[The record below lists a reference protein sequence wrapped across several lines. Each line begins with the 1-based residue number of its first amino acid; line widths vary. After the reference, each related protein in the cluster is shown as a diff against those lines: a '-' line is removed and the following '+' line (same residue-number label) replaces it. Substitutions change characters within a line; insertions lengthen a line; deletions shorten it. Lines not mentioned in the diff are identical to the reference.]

1 MSTSCTQTDQ
11 TNIQRRWVVA
21 AVSFLNTKPLIDGLD
36 GQTGITLKLA
46 VPAELPALLE
56 TDQADAV
63 LVPAVDFGR
72 NRPDW
77 RIVSD
82 GCIASD
88 GQTMTVRI
96 FSRVPPDRITALH
109 VDGDSHTSVVL
120 AQVLWRRLYGRA
132 LPVQRIDA
140 RRESLDACQAVL
152 LIGDK
157 VVSQPT
163 RQFGFE
169 VDLGGA
175 WKQLT
180 GLPFVFAVWAAKRHN
195 ELGQLP
201 RLLDAARDRGVA
213 RAAELARIHGPDN
226 GWPVELAASYLTQ
239 YLNFALTPRHHK
251 GLELFLEMAEQMDL
265 LPAYPRDLTVANQP
279 AEHQP

>member
-1 MSTSCTQTDQ
+1 MSTIRTETGQKNNQC
-11 TNIQRRWVVA
+11 RWVVG

-56 TDQADAV
+56 ADQADAV

-72 NRPDW
+72 NRGLW
-77 RIVSD
+77 RIASN

-96 FSRVPPDRITALH
+96 FSRVPPDRITMLH

-120 AQVLWRRLYGRA
+120 AQVLWQRLYERP
-132 LPVQRIDA
+132 LPIRPIDT
-140 RRESLDACQAVL
+140 RSEPLDRCQAVL

-157 VVSQPT
+157 VVSGPT

-169 VDLGGA
+169 VDLGAA

-180 GLPFVFAVWAAKRHN
+180 GLPFVFAVWAARQDRQ
-195 ELGQLP
+195 LGQLP
-201 RLLDAARDRGVA
+201 QMLNAARDRGVA
-213 RAAELARIHGPDN
+213 RAADLAQIHGPAN
-226 GWPVELAASYLTQ
+226 GWPVELAAKYLTQ
-239 YLNFALTPRHHK
+239 YLSFVLTPRHQK
-251 GLELFLEMAEQMDL
+251 GLELFLDMAEHLGL
-265 LPAYPRDLTVANQP
+265 LPASPPPLAVANRP
-279 AEHQP
+279 AEHKP

>member
-1 MSTSCTQTDQ
+1 MATSRTQIDQ
-11 TNIQRRWVVA
+11 TNSQRRWVVG

-36 GQTGITLKLA
+36 RQPGITLKLA

-56 TDQADAV
+56 ADQADAV

-77 RIVSD
+77 HIISD

-96 FSRVPPDRITALH
+96 FSRVPPDRITTLH

-120 AQVLWRRLYGRA
+120 AQVLWRRLYERA
-132 LPVQRIDA
+132 LPVRRIDT
-140 RRESLDACQAVL
+140 RREPLDRCQAVL

-157 VVSQPT
+157 VVSGPT

-180 GLPFVFAVWAAKRHN
+180 GLPFVFAVWAGKRHSD
-195 ELGQLP
+195 LGQLP
-201 RLLDAARDRGVA
+201 QLLDAARDRGVG
-213 RAAELARIHGPDN
+213 RAAELAKVHGPAN
-226 GWPVELAASYLTQ
+226 GWPVELAAKYLTQ
-239 YLNFALTPRHHK
+239 YLSFALTPRHHR
-251 GLELFLEMAEQMDL
+251 GLELFFEMAEQMGLLRASPGDL
-265 LPAYPRDLTVANQP
+265 AVANQP

>member
-1 MSTSCTQTDQ
+1 MPTSRAGTDQ
-11 TNIQRRWVVA
+11 TSRRCRWVVG

-36 GQTGITLKLA
+36 RESGITLKLA

-72 NRPDW
+72 NRRLW
-77 RIVSD
+77 CIVSD

-96 FSRVPPDRITALH
+96 FSRVPPDRITTLH

-120 AQVLWRRLYGRA
+120 AQVLWWRLYERP
-132 LPVQRIDA
+132 LPVRQIDT
-140 RRESLDACQAVL
+140 RRQPLDHCQAVL

-157 VVSQPT
+157 VVSGHT

-169 VDLGGA
+169 VDLGAA

-180 GLPFVFAVWAAKRHN
+180 GLPFVFAIWAGKRQ
-195 ELGQLP
+195 LGQLSQM
-201 RLLDAARDRGVA
+201 LNAARDRGVG
-213 RAAELARIHGPDN
+213 RAAELARIHGPAK
-226 GWPVELAASYLTQ
+226 GWPVELAARYLTQ
-239 YLNFALTPRHHK
+239 YLSFTLTPRHHK
-251 GLELFLEMAEQMDL
+251 GLELFLDMAEQLGL
-265 LPAYPRDLTVANQP
+265 LRDRPEPLAVADRP
-279 AEHQP
+279 AEHHP

>member
-1 MSTSCTQTDQ
+1 MSTSCTETDQ
-11 TNIQRRWVVA
+11 TSNRRRWVVG

-36 GQTGITLKLA
+36 DQTGITLKLA

-56 TDQADAV
+56 ADQADAV

-96 FSRVPPDRITALH
+96 FSRVPPDRVTALH

-120 AQVLWRRLYGRA
+120 AQVLWRRLYERA

-140 RRESLDACQAVL
+140 RREPLDRCQAVL

-157 VVSQPT
+157 VVSGPT

-180 GLPFVFAVWAAKRHN
+180 GLPFVFAVWAGKRHSD
-195 ELGQLP
+195 LGQLP
-201 RLLDAARDRGVA
+201 ELLDAARDRGVA
-213 RAAELARIHGPDN
+213 RAAELARIYGPAN
-226 GWPVELAASYLTQ
+226 GWPVELAARYLTQ
-239 YLNFALTPRHHK
+239 YLSFALTPRYHK
-251 GLELFLEMAEQMDL
+251 GLELFLEMAEQMGL
-265 LPAYPRDLTVANQP
+265 LPASPGGLAVADRP

>member
-1 MSTSCTQTDQ
+1 
-11 TNIQRRWVVA
+11 VVG

-36 GQTGITLKLA
+36 RQPEITLKLA

-56 TDQADAV
+56 ADQADAV

-72 NRPDW
+72 HRPDW
-77 RIVSD
+77 CIVSD

-96 FSRVPPDRITALH
+96 FSRVPPDRVTTLH

-132 LPVQRIDA
+132 LPVRRIDA
-140 RRESLDACQAVL
+140 RCEPLDRCQAVL

-157 VVSQPT
+157 VVSGPT

-169 VDLGGA
+169 VDLGAA

-180 GLPFVFAVWAAKRHN
+180 GLPFVFAVWAARR
-195 ELGQLP
+195 ESQLGTLP
-201 RLLDAARDRGVA
+201 QLLDAARNRGVA
-213 RAAELARIHGPDN
+213 RAAELARIHAPSS

-239 YLNFALTPRHHK
+239 YLSFTLTPRYRK
-251 GLELFLEMAEQMDL
+251 GLELFLQMAEQMDL
-265 LPAYPRDLTVANQP
+265 LPASPRDVAVTNQP
-279 AEHQP
+279 AEQQP

>member
-1 MSTSCTQTDQ
+1 MSTSRTETDR
-11 TNIQRRWVVA
+11 TNGSRQWVVG

-36 GQTGITLKLA
+36 RRPGITLKLA

-63 LVPAVDFGR
+63 LVPTVDFGR

-96 FSRVPPDRITALH
+96 FSRVPPDRITTLH

-120 AQVLWRRLYGRA
+120 AQVLWRRLYDRA

-140 RRESLDACQAVL
+140 RREPLDRCQAVL

-157 VVSQPT
+157 VVSGPA

-180 GLPFVFAVWAAKRHN
+180 GLPFVFAVWAGKRRSD
-195 ELGQLP
+195 LGQLSQ
-201 RLLDAARDRGVA
+201 LLDAARDRGVA
-213 RAAELARIHGPDN
+213 RAAELARIHGPSN
-226 GWPVELAASYLTQ
+226 GWPVELAARYLTQ
-239 YLNFALTPRHHK
+239 YLSFALTPRYHK
-251 GLELFLEMAEQMDL
+251 GLELFLDMAEKMDL
-265 LPAYPRDLTVANQP
+265 LSASPADLAVANQP